1 MKGLQKVQS
10 KFCAQSGTWTYT
22 NDVLGNRLTKAPA
35 GLSAAASIYSWDILN
50 RMTSYRSSGSQNV
63 NTYKY
68 RADGLRVKKTVPGS
82 TIKSTFYRYD
92 GQMSI
97 EEYSVGSNHLV
108 NGITRNTL
116 GARGIDMIQRT
127 TATVNETS
135 YPLYDAHGNM
145 TAQLLKNGASFT
157 VANEKS
163 YDAWGGVRAGNSNP
177 EYKGRYCAS
186 IGHIQDDE
194 SGLIYMRARYYEPSS
209 GRFVS
214 EDTAK
219 DDSNWYVYCRCNP
232 TNAVDFSGKNPVI
245 VAAGIGFAIGFIIA
259 GLQMYIISVA
269 AGDKPDVV
277 LKKTIAAAFIGGIA
291 GGCATFGIGAAMLAG
306 TIGNFL
312 QSVATDLCNGN
323 GWAGVNWKKA
333 ALAGG
338 IGGTLGL
345 AFGAIGAS
353 YGRNLQVTDELLELT
368 TGLGGAVGDFTGNA
382 VGNAFGNAFFP

>member
-163 YDAWGGVRAGNSNP
+163 YDAWGGIRVGNFNP
-177 EYKGRYCAS
+177 EYKGRYCANL
-186 IGHIQDDE
+186 GHTQDDE
-194 SGLIYMRARYYEPSS
+194 SSLIYMRARYYEPSS
-209 GRFVS
+209 GRFMS
-214 EDTAK
+214 EDPK
-219 DDSNWYVYCRCNP
+219 HDGSNWYVYAKNKP
-232 TNAVDFSGKNPVI
+232 ISGIDPS
-245 VAAGIGFAIGFIIA
+245 GQFTLFD
-259 GLQMYIISVA
+259 L
-269 AGDKPDVV
+269 
-277 LKKTIAAAFIGGIA
+277 GIA
-291 GGCATFGIGAAMLAG
+291 ITEQMRLRAQQA
-306 TIGNFL
+306 
-312 QSVATDLCNGN
+312 
-323 GWAGVNWKKA
+323 A
-333 ALAGG
+333 ALAVALQKCGSK
-338 IGGTLGL
+338 IQETV
-345 AFGAIGAS
+345 GAYNFRLSVLCQEVIDDCTFVF
-353 YGRNLQVTDELLELT
+353 NKVTGDRVIKGMEALEMNPSDWQK
-368 TGLGGAVGDFTGNA
+368 VY
-382 VGNAFGNAFFP
+382 AFFNCTDKVTGDAYQAEVHFFYNPSTMQVFDVALKRIN